1 MFSNSVPVQ
10 LRRPYGVSWHC
21 PSSLLT
27 PALSSHHTQAR
38 RRSVLRDMSLG
49 KAALGS
55 NCRKAMPREN
65 INESRHPPLFPAAE
79 GDLGETP
86 ALTSETVTGLNKRGS
101 QKESRER
108 LLQLWDNRKIV
119 RKVMVYSCCLGP
131 GETEARG
138 SGIQGRPQSD
148 LRETQ
153 SQDKSSHQKEGRRKA
168 ERDGSRLQRVLIQ
181 CWNMRGNSRQAQP
194 GGSHTESQ
202 LPRSYQVEY
211 SLSYKASLGYN
222 TPISK

>member
-1 MFSNSVPVQ
+1 MFSNSVTVQ
-10 LRRPYGVSWHC
+10 LCRTYGVSWHC

-38 RRSVLRDMSLG
+38 RLSVLRDMSLG
-49 KAALGS
+49 KSALGS
-55 NCRKAMPREN
+55 ICRKAMPREN
-65 INESRHPPLFPAAE
+65 ISESRHSPLFPAAE
-79 GDLGETP
+79 GDLEETP

-138 SGIQGRPQSD
+138 SGIKVILSWIYVRLS
-148 LRETQ
+148 LKT
-153 SQDKSSHQKEGRRKA
+153 KVVTRRK
-168 ERDGSRLQRVLIQ
+168 EEGKQREMGVVCRGS
-181 CWNMRGNSRQAQP
+181 
-194 GGSHTESQ
+194 
-202 LPRSYQVEY
+202 
-211 SLSYKASLGYN
+211 
-222 TPISK
+222 